1 MREPT
6 ISRNYAEALLSL
18 AQKANDLDG
27 WGAMIT
33 EFADAVE
40 SDSRLRGFLA
50 SPRMSAKGKVEII
63 TQAFNDRLPRLF
75 VRFLAA
81 VIVNRRQHLIPQ
93 IATEYALLVDEVQ
106 GRVHARVT
114 VAREASEAEVKD
126 IAARLSRLFG
136 KDVVPHMAVDPSI
149 MGGLVVNVGDTVL
162 DGSVRKRLAT
172 LRRRMLGRSRVG

>member
-18 AQKANDLDG
+18 AQKADDLDG

-40 SDSRLRGFLA
+40 SDARLRVFLA
-50 SPRMSAKGKVEII
+50 TPRMSAKGKVEII

-75 VRFLAA
+75 VRFLSA

-114 VAREASEAEVKD
+114 VAREPDEKMQDKVKRQLGT
-126 IAARLSRLFG
+126 ITG
-136 KDVVPHMAVDPSI
+136 KTVVPHFIVKPEI
-149 MGGLVVNVGDTVL
+149 LGGVIARIGDTVM
-162 DGSVRKRLAT
+162 DGSLARRLDA
-172 LRRRMLGRSRVG
+172 LRGRMLGRAI

>member
-18 AQKANDLDG
+18 AQKADDLDG

-40 SDSRLRGFLA
+40 SDARLRVFLA
-50 SPRMSAKGKVEII
+50 TPRMSAKGKVEII

-75 VRFLAA
+75 VRFLSA

-114 VAREASEAEVKD
+114 VAREPDEKMQEKVKRQLGT
-126 IAARLSRLFG
+126 ITG
-136 KDVVPHMAVDPSI
+136 KSVVPHFIVKPEI
-149 MGGLVVNVGDTVL
+149 LGGVIARIGDTVM
-162 DGSVRKRLAT
+162 DGSLARRLDA
-172 LRRRMLGRSRVG
+172 LRGRMLGRAI